1 VQAFSS
7 VSDFKFTC
15 DEKSNAYVKFMAHEA
30 SGDVLISQMKEKL
43 NASQPIP
50 FEVCLKSDDKQQQ
63 QEQQEA

>member
-1 VQAFSS
+1 
-7 VSDFKFTC
+7 
-15 DEKSNAYVKFMAHEA
+15 MAHEA